1 LRGSFDLDD
10 LRGLIELGLVEMLG
24 SIPVLTQ
31 QGERAIQ

>member
-1 LRGSFDLDD
+1 LTPVDADD
-10 LRGLIELGLVEMLG
+10 LRGLIELGLVEMQD